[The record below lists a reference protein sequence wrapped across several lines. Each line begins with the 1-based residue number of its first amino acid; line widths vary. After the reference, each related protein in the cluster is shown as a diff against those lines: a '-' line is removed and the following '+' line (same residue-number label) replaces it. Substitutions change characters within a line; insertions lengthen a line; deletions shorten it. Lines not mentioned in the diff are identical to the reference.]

1 MSYLDWENFVRISI
15 QLWEQFYVEWLTN
28 GQNILV
34 VFYEDFTKENNLIP
48 TIERMM
54 KFMNFTI
61 DTDRLNCV
69 SKHRKGTFY
78 QGAKCIRKNQ
88 EQGIENIE
96 YIYSKKLTRWINS
109 AIRKVQK
116 AIKDRGL
123 DGTHMHT
130 YENANVKLKYCF

>member
-1 MSYLDWENFVRISI
+1 MSFLDWENFVRISI
-15 QLWEQFYVEWLTN
+15 QLWEQFYIEWLTN

-34 VFYEDFTKENNLIP
+34 VFYEAFTKENNLIP

-54 KFMNFTI
+54 KFMNFTL
-61 DTDRLNCV
+61 DKDRLDCV
-69 SKHRKGTFY
+69 SKHRKGNFY
-78 QGAKCIRKNQ
+78 QGAKCIGKAQ
-88 EQGIENIE
+88 EQGIEDNQ
-96 YIYSKKLTRWINS
+96 YIYSKKLMRWINA

-130 YENANVKLKYCF
+130 YENTNVELKYCS